1 MILAYSTQ
9 RLDVIEL
16 TSLTSAEQIDAFAQE
31 LSDILT
37 PAVVSY
43 LPPFFARV
51 RDRESARDLLENML
65 KQSRVYCLCSR
76 ANRELMGLMFASI
89 DTQHSTNIGY
99 LLAEQFWR
107 QGVTTELMTAFVEQ
121 YAPQQQWQT
130 LIAGVDKG
138 NEASIKLLNNLG
150 FTLQEIPQEV
160 SQEVT
165 QQGAHLTEH
174 FYIYNVVHE

>member
-1 MILAYSTQ
+1 MMLAYSTQ
-9 RLDVIEL
+9 RIDVIEL
-16 TSLTSAEQIDAFAQE
+16 ASAEQIDAFAQE

-76 ANRELMGLMFASI
+76 ANRELMGLVFASI
-89 DTQHSTNIGY
+89 DIQHSTNIGY
-99 LLAEQFWR
+99 LLAEQFWG
-107 QGVTTELMTAFVEQ
+107 QGVATELMTAFVEQ

-138 NEASIKLLNNLG
+138 NEASIKLLNKLG
-150 FTLQEIPQEV
+150 FTLQEVPQEV
-160 SQEVT
+160 SQEVA
-165 QQGAHLTEH
+165 QQSDQLTEH